1 MLIIYLAVLFIVTR
15 LLEAV
20 IWSDQDQ
27 ISRRFLD
34 PMTISVLRLKALLE
48 QRGVSYDNLVEK
60 GELTDLVEASG
71 TDIERTQHL
80 F

>member
-20 IWSDQDQ
+20 IWSDQGQ

>member
-1 MLIIYLAVLFIVTR
+1 LLIIYLAVLFIVTR

-20 IWSDQDQ
+20 IWSDQGQ